1 MSVFGVDP
9 PNGCAVVNGDRMLG
23 HLQWSKKISDAE
35 LAAEIENAVTSALF
49 MGADVLAIEGQFGP
63 WLEGM
68 PEKKRRGI
76 TRSIIVLS
84 NRAGM
89 WEQEWRRQSRAKHG
103 KSLPVVRMQPGEW
116 RKPVLGRGA
125 PKQSKPLNAY
135 IIIAMSAVYRVKLK
149 EDEANATGIARAV
162 SVGCIAV
169 YR

>member
-1 MSVFGVDP
+1 MIVFGVDP
-9 PNGCAVVNGDRMLG
+9 PNGCAVVNGDHMLA
-23 HLQWSKKISDAE
+23 HRQWSKKTSDAE
-35 LAAEIENAVTSALF
+35 LAANIEDAVAFALAMDAEI
-49 MGADVLAIEGQFGP
+49 LAIEGQFGP

-68 PEKKRRGI
+68 PEKKRCGI

-103 KSLPVVRMQPGEW
+103 RSLPVVRMQPGEW

-135 IIIAMSAVYRVKLK
+135 IIMAMSAVYRVQLK
-149 EDEANATGIARAV
+149 EDEANATGVARAV
-162 SVGCIAV
+162 SVGYIAV
-169 YR
+169 DR